1 MYPDIFVLGMSLSR
15 LFLLLG
21 IVVAILVG
29 AFRARKFGI
38 SVKLGM
44 LIIFVDN
51 FGTLA
56 GSKILFLINNLS
68 SIKYGIEVGGL
79 LLYGGILFLPIYMY
93 CIGNFFKM
101 DRKRFFDFSTPSL
114 LLGLAIYRIGC
125 FCGGCCCGIPADW
138 GFAMA
143 HSPEVLRVPTQ
154 LIELVCD
161 IGIFAILLVA
171 ERKNWFN
178 GTKGILYPL
187 FMICYGVIRFVIE
200 FFRMREVLL
209 WGMSQAH
216 FLSLL
221 SIAIGV
227 VWIVL
232 AVKKHNKKAS
242 A

>member
-1 MYPDIFVLGMSLSR
+1 MEISSSNLCITLGFIAAVLMAIFCSKQFNIPRIKAVIM
-15 LFLLLG
+15 
-21 IVVAILVG
+21 IVVNSFGVVAG
-29 AFRARKFGI
+29 A
-38 SVKLGM
+38 
-44 LIIFVDN
+44 
-51 FGTLA
+51 
-56 GSKILFLINNLS
+56 KILFLINNLS
-68 SIKYGIEVGGL
+68 SIQNGIKVGGL
-79 LLYGGILFLPIYMY
+79 LFYGAVFFFPVYMLFTRA
-93 CIGNFFKM
+93 FFKVES
-101 DRKRFFDFSTPSL
+101 KTYYNFST
-114 LLGLAIYRIGC
+114 LGLIIALAFYRIGC
-125 FCGGCCCGIPADW
+125 FMDGCCCGIPADW

-161 IGIFAILLVA
+161 VGIFAILLVA